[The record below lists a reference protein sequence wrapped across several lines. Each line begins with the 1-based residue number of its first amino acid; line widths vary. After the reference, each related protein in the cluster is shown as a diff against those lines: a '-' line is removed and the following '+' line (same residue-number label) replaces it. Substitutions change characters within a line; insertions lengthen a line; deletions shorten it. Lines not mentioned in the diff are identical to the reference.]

1 MRIELKQ
8 EGGFAA
14 LPGLNKP
21 FTLDTNDL
29 QAVQTRKMSDLVR
42 ACHFFDLP
50 SAPTPPH
57 PGAADYHSYT
67 LTITDGKRRHTIVR
81 SDPVSDTDVQALID
95 FVQEMQRAG

>member
-14 LPGLNKP
+14 LPGLNKL
-21 FTLDTNDL
+21 FTLDTNNL
-29 QAVQTRKMSDLVR
+29 QSAQTRKMSDLVS

-50 SAPTPPH
+50 SVATPPH
-57 PGAADYHSYT
+57 GGAADYYTYT
-67 LTITDGKRRHTIVR
+67 LTITDGKRHKTIVR

-95 FVQEMQRAG
+95 FVQEMQRGG